1 MDIGKKYN
9 FTICIFGSKIWNRRE
24 ECGDNVETQEKTLL
38 GTYA

>member
-9 FTICIFGSKIWNRRE
+9 FTICISGSKI
-24 ECGDNVETQEKTLL
+24 GTDGKNVETQEKTLL